1 MLVGVL
7 LKKHVVQSFSMLYL
21 IVAEVKIQGHS
32 VFHVV
37 YIYPL
42 TFYVV

>member
-21 IVAEVKIQGHS
+21 IVAEVKIQGYS
-32 VFHVV
+32 VFHDV

-42 TFYVV
+42 ILYMV